1 MLFNQKNR
9 KNIEVYI
16 SDNSSFLLIKNDI
29 DELLNIAKTTPR
41 KRVRFCA
48 HFSSNEL
55 VHEMFIVHP
64 RGAYVRPHKHLDKSE
79 SMMIIEGEADYVMF
93 DSKGNVINK
102 ISMGDYQSGKPFYQ
116 CTRSEEFHSLIIH
129 SEWLIF
135 LEITQGPFNK
145 KDTVFSEWSPGEN
158 EDEKIAKF
166 MKKIQK
172 GI

>member
-64 RGAYVRPHKHLDKSE
+64 CGAYVRPHRHLNKIE
-79 SMMIIEGEADYVMF
+79 SMLVLKGKVDYVVF
-93 DSKGNVINK
+93 NGDGSIKKVIK
-102 ISMGDYQSGKPFYQ
+102 
-116 CTRSEEFHSLIIH
+116 IH
-129 SEWLIF
+129 SHRGTIYDRHQKPLALSIKAYS
-135 LEITQGPFNK
+135 LYAMP
-145 KDTVFSEWSPGEN
+145 P
-158 EDEKIAKF
+158 KIADKEAA
-166 MKKIQK
+166 MATQ
-172 GI
+172 